1 MHGMSR
7 FIQIC
12 TATYLTLFLVLSG
25 GPSSLSWAGKDK
37 VYAETATIARIIS
50 VYDGD
55 TFRCDLADYSA
66 LVGENIG
73 IRVNG
78 IDTPEMRDKRPEVKA
93 LAIEARDYVRRLFAE
108 AQTIELRNLKRGK
121 YFRIV
126 ADVYV
131 DGTSL
136 AEQLIEMGYAH
147 PYDGGTKQKW

>member
-1 MHGMSR
+1 MKLDTPYRLG
-7 FIQIC
+7 FFALLL
-12 TATYLTLFLVLSG
+12 TASLLSP
-25 GPSSLSWAGKDK
+25 PSGWARQDK
-37 VYAETATIARIIS
+37 IYAETATIARIIS

-55 TFRCDLADYSA
+55 TFRCDLACYPP

-78 IDTPEMRDKRPEVKA
+78 IDTPEMKDRRPEVKA
-93 LAIEARDYVRRLFAE
+93 LAIKARDYVRKWFEE
-108 AQTIELRNLKRGK
+108 AQTVELRNLRRGK

-131 DGTSL
+131 DGVSL
-136 AEQLIEMGYAH
+136 AERLIELGYAH